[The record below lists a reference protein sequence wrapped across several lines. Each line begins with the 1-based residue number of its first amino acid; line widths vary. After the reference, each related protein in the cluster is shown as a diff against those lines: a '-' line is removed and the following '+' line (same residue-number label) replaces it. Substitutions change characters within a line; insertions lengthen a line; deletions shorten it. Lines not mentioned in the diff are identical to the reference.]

1 MKPILWE
8 VNFGGKTPSGD
19 RIFTQYLPS
28 GYGNAAFLLRDKPLD
43 AVYADA
49 KRTVLKERDK
59 LIRLTKSNRIL
70 LCNGVDHLFPEPG
83 VPAFIEQ
90 FNAEGKG
97 PLFIAPWKN
106 IFG

>member
-1 MKPILWE
+1 ME
-8 VNFGGKTPSGD
+8 MRHS
-19 RIFTQYLPS
+19 
-28 GYGNAAFLLRDKPLD
+28 LLRDKPLD

-90 FNAEGKG
+90 FNAEGEG
-97 PLFIAPWKN
+97 TIIHRTLEEHIRLMQQET
-106 IFG
+106 G